1 LLAALAAAGAALG
14 GGADGAGAG
23 AETAFGGIAGP
34 TEPVLIDVIANLLA
48 YESWY
53 AATKPN
59 QLRWAFAGFG

>member
-1 LLAALAAAGAALG
+1 TGVVLNYLPAGVDGLLAALAAAGAALG

-48 YESWY
+48 YE
-53 AATKPN
+53 P
-59 QLRWAFAGFG
+59 